1 MTFLIILILLDTF
14 EKLAQSKLIIETDK
28 KSGMGLEKGLS
39 QTFDLLV
46 ERYFEIPD
54 LENPKGAISRVKEGI
69 SAR

>member
-1 MTFLIILILLDTF
+1 MILILLDTF
-14 EKLAQSKLIIETDK
+14 EELGQSTVIIETDK

-46 ERYFEIPD
+46 KRYFEISD
-54 LENPKGAISRVKEGI
+54 HENPNGAISRVKEGK